1 MAESPA
7 ARSFTKKKLHEAYKC
22 DGVRT
27 YHSQTKGAKPP
38 AGGTFRKQSTCIR
51 QTSSIAR
58 TDWKK
63 KKLKK
68 KENEA
73 KSSCT
78 LILDLPKVAIYVRTL
93 SGRWIYYKQHNQPA
107 VFSKPHDSI
116 PRSRPNQPTS
126 TLFPGHSIQAGQS
139 NLESKHT
146 IQALITG
153 IGFGLGSVG
162 RLQAPAQNLR
172 K

>member
-1 MAESPA
+1 MKHINA
-7 ARSFTKKKLHEAYKC
+7 TAYI
-22 DGVRT
+22 RT
-27 YHSQTKGAKPP
+27 
-38 AGGTFRKQSTCIR
+38 
-51 QTSSIAR
+51 IAR
-58 TDWKK
+58 QKGRNLLPAERSENNLHASGKHQALQEQTGKK